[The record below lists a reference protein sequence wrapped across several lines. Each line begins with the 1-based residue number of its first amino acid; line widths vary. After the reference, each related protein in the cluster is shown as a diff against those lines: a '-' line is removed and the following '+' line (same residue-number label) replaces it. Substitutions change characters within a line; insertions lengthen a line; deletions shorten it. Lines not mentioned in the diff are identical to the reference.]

1 MNNYSQ
7 DSGLKTKYSSVKLVE
22 CPRDAM
28 QGLHDFIP
36 TDLKVSYLNALL
48 KVGFDTLDFGSFVSP
63 KAIPQMRD
71 TAEVLEKLDL
81 SNSTSKLLAII
92 ANIRGA
98 EDACQH
104 AQITYIGFPLSLSET
119 FQQRNTNKSIFT
131 AFEELKEIQNLS
143 VKHTKTLV
151 VYLSMG
157 FGNPYGDPYD
167 TAYLEEFVNKLN
179 QLEVKIVCPSDTIG
193 VSAPD
198 NIQFLFSALI
208 KKFPQIEFGA
218 HLHSTPSTALEKL
231 EAAYRAGCRRFDG
244 ALRGFGGCPMA
255 KDELTGNMA
264 TETIIQYFES
274 LALDLKINKA
284 KFNEAMELSSKVFPL
299 K

>member
-1 MNNYSQ
+1 
-7 DSGLKTKYSSVKLVE
+7 
-22 CPRDAM
+22 M

-36 TDLKVSYLNALL
+36 TELKTRYLNALL
-48 KVGFDTLDFGSFVSP
+48 QVGFDTLDFGSFVSP
-63 KAIPQMRD
+63 KAIPQMKD
-71 TAEVLEKLDL
+71 TAEVLEKLEL
-81 SNSTSKLLAII
+81 SNSTCKLLAII

-98 EDACQH
+98 EDSCRY
-104 AQITYIGFPLSLSET
+104 AQISYLGFPLSLSET
-119 FQQRNTNKSIFT
+119 FQQRNTNKSIAT

-143 VKHTKTLV
+143 VKSNKILV

-167 TAYLEEFVNKLN
+167 GAYLEEFVSRLN
-179 QLEVKIVCPSDTIG
+179 QLEIKVVCPSDTIG

-198 NIQFLFSALI
+198 NIQFLFSSLI
-208 KKFPQIEFGA
+208 KKFPHIEFGA

-231 EAAYRAGCRRFDG
+231 EAAYKAGCRRFDG

-274 LALDLKINKA
+274 ISIDTKINRT
-284 KFNEAMELSSKVFPL
+284 KFNEAMELSSMVFPL